1 MLKKISKTSL
11 SLAILLTTAM
21 AGGAAHAAEQGF
33 FAEAGVGFTSMDTG
47 LDGMP
52 GVSVDEEDVFFSIG
66 GGYNFTNM
74 FAAEAGYIDLGEASI
89 SFSDVFFGNYKA
101 TVSVDGIYFG
111 PRLTFGVTEQLDAYA
126 RIGLLAWDA
135 EFKDSDG
142 FSASDDGTD
151 VYFGLGAAW
160 NISQQF
166 AVGADWTRYATES
179 GGEDVDIDAFGA
191 KVKYSF

>member
-33 FAEAGVGFTSMDTG
+33 FAEAGAGFSTIDTG
-47 LDGMP
+47 LDGLP
-52 GVSVDEEDVFFSIG
+52 GVSVDDEDVFFSIG

-74 FAAEAGYIDLGEASI
+74 FAAEAGYIDLGEASVSNI
-89 SFSDVFFGNYKA
+89 FGDRA
-101 TVSVDGIYFG
+101 TVSADGFYFG
-111 PRLTFGVTEQLDAYA
+111 PRLTIAVTEQLDAYA

-135 EFKDSDG
+135 ETTSNFGVSG
-142 FSASDDGTD
+142 QDDGTD
-151 VYFGLGAAW
+151 VYFGIGAAW
-160 NISQQF
+160 NISPQF
-166 AVGADWTRYATES
+166 AVGADWTRYAAES
-179 GGEDVDIDAFGA
+179 DGQDMDMDAFGA